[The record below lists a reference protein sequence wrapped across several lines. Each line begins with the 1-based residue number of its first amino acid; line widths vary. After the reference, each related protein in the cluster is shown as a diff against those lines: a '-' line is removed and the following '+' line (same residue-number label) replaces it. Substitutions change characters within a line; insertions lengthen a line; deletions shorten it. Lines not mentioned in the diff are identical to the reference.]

1 MSTTTTNMSL
11 IQPAVGVTVGPT
23 WSSELNTSLGLIDTH
38 DHTSGKGVQIT
49 PSGLNI
55 NADLEFNQ
63 NDATELRTIAFDS
76 SAAATSTD
84 DTRALYHSG
93 GDIYWRNATG
103 TAVQIT
109 DGTAVSIGAG
119 NIGGD
124 ISSSNAALNF
134 SSTSNTFSH
143 VADKL
148 TTPATTAKLSCSN
161 VALYK
166 YGTTSGGDL
175 ANNNY
180 YVTLQYLGTSAGTN
194 TLTFPDETGTLLTTA
209 TSFAGDLQLQVT
221 GTGNQIDLIT
231 TGTSDTCDINLTAAT
246 GQKVTVTLGTATGQ
260 FSDNGSGIMTL
271 TLS

>member
-63 NDATELRTIAFDS
+63 NDATELRTLAFDS
-76 SAAATSTD
+76 GSAATSTD

-109 DGTAVSIGAG
+109 DGTSVKTGAG
-119 NIGGD
+119 SIDG
-124 ISSSNAALNF
+124 IS
-134 SSTSNTFSH
+134 
-143 VADKL
+143 
-148 TTPATTAKLSCSN
+148 
-161 VALYK
+161 
-166 YGTTSGGDL
+166 
-175 ANNNY
+175 
-180 YVTLQYLGTSAGTN
+180 GTN
-194 TLTFPDETGTLLTTA
+194 G
-209 TSFAGDLQLQVT
+209 
-221 GTGNQIDLIT
+221 
-231 TGTSDTCDINLTAAT
+231 
-246 GQKVTVTLGTATGQ
+246 
-260 FSDNGSGIMTL
+260 
-271 TLS
+271 

>member
-11 IQPAVGVTVGPT
+11 IQPAIGVTVGPT

-55 NADLEFNQ
+55 NADLEFNA
-63 NDATELRTIAFDS
+63 NDATELRTVAFDS
-76 SAAATSTD
+76 SAAVTSTG

-109 DGTAVSIGAG
+109 DGSSVKTGAG
-119 NIGGD
+119 SISGD
-124 ISSSNAALNF
+124 MSSTNAALSY
-134 SSTSNTFSH
+134 SSTSKTFSH
-143 VADKL
+143 IAD
-148 TTPATTAKLSCSN
+148 TTTSPNTYAKLLSSN
-161 VALYK
+161 LLLYK
-166 YGTTSGGDL
+166 YGTGASVG
-175 ANNNY
+175 NNAY
-180 YVTLQYLGTSAGTN
+180 YVTLQYMGTSAGSN
-194 TLTFPDETGTLLTTA
+194 TLTVPDETGTLLTTA
-209 TSFAGDLQLQVT
+209 TNYSGGDLQLQVT
-221 GTGNQIDLIT
+221 GTGNKIDLIT
-231 TGTSDTCDINLTAAT
+231 TGTSGVCDINLTGAT

-260 FSDNGSGIMTL
+260 FSDDGSGIMTL

>member
-1 MSTTTTNMSL
+1 MSL

-63 NDATELRTIAFDS
+63 NDATELRTLAFDS
-76 SAAATSTD
+76 GSAATSTD

-143 VADKL
+143 VADKE
-148 TTPATTAKLSCSN
+148 TSPATTAKLSCSN

-166 YGTTSGGDL
+166 YGTVAGGDL
-175 ANNNY
+175 ANNNN
-180 YVTLQYLGTSAGTN
+180 YVILQYLGAGATSI
-194 TLTFPDETGTLLTTA
+194 LTFPDENGTLLTTG

-221 GTGNQIDLIT
+221 GTGNKIDLIT
-231 TGTSDTCDINLTAAT
+231 TGTSGTCDINLTGAT

-260 FSDNGSGIMTL
+260 FSDDGSGTMTL

>member
-23 WSSELNTSLGLIDTH
+23 WSSELNTSLGLIDIH

-63 NDATELRTIAFDS
+63 NDATELRTLAFDS
-76 SAAATSTD
+76 SSAATTTG

-109 DGTAVSIGAG
+109 DGTSVKTAAGSIT
-119 NIGGD
+119 GD
-124 ISSSNAALNF
+124 MTSTNAALRYA
-134 SSTSNTFSH
+134 STSKIFSL
-143 VADKL
+143 VAD
-148 TTPATTAKLSCSN
+148 TTTVPDTYAKLLSSN
-161 VALYK
+161 LLLYK
-166 YGTTSGGDL
+166 YGTGADVG
-175 ANNNY
+175 NNAF
-180 YVTLQYLGTSAGTN
+180 YVTLQYVGTSEGTN

-231 TGTSDTCDINLTAAT
+231 TGTSGTCDINLTAAT
-246 GQKVTVTLGTATGQ
+246 DQKVTVTIGTATGQ
-260 FSDNGSGIMTL
+260 FSDDGSGIMTL

>member
-23 WSSELNTSLGLIDTH
+23 WSSELNNSLGLIDTH

-55 NADLEFNQ
+55 NADLEFNA
-63 NDATELRTIAFDS
+63 NDATELRTVAFDS
-76 SAAATSTD
+76 SAAATTTD
-84 DTRALYHSG
+84 DSRALYHSG

-109 DGTAVSIGAG
+109 DGSAVKVGAG

-124 ISSSNAALNF
+124 IASSNAALNY

-143 VADKL
+143 IAD
-148 TTPATTAKLSCSN
+148 TTTSPNTIAKLLCSN

-166 YGTTSGGDL
+166 YGTGGSV

-209 TSFAGDLQLQVT
+209 TNYSGGDLQLQVT

-231 TGTSDTCDINLTAAT
+231 TGTSGTCDINLTGAT

-260 FSDNGSGIMTL
+260 FSDDGSGTMTL

>member
-1 MSTTTTNMSL
+1 MSL

-63 NDATELRTIAFDS
+63 NDATELRTLAFDS

-109 DGTAVSIGAG
+109 DGSAIKITAG

-124 ISSSNAALNF
+124 ISSSPLAALNY

-143 VADKL
+143 YVNTS
-148 TTPATTAKLSCSN
+148 TTPSTVAKLLCSN

-166 YGTTSGGDL
+166 YGIEASVG
-175 ANNNY
+175 NNAY

-209 TSFAGDLQLQVT
+209 TSFAGALQLQVT
-221 GTGNQIDLIT
+221 GTGNKIDLIT
-231 TGTSDTCDINLTAAT
+231 TGTSGTCDINLTGAT

-260 FSDNGSGIMTL
+260 FSDDGSGSMTL

>member
-23 WSSELNTSLGLIDTH
+23 WSSELNTSLGLIDIH

-63 NDATELRTIAFDS
+63 NDATELRTLAFDS
-76 SAAATSTD
+76 GSAVTTTG

-109 DGTAVSIGAG
+109 DGTSVKTGAG
-119 NIGGD
+119 SISGD
-124 ISSSNAALNF
+124 MTSTNAALRYA
-134 SSTSNTFSH
+134 STSKIFSL
-143 VADKL
+143 VAD
-148 TTPATTAKLSCSN
+148 TTTSPDTIAKLLCSN

-166 YGTTSGGDL
+166 YGTGADV
-175 ANNNY
+175 ANNNL
-180 YVTLQYLGTSAGTN
+180 YVTLQYVGASAGTN
-194 TLTFPDETGTLLTTA
+194 TLTFPDETGTLLSTT
-209 TSFAGDLQLQVT
+209 TNYSGGDLQLQVT
-221 GTGNQIDLIT
+221 GTGNQISLIT
-231 TGTSDTCDINLTAAT
+231 TGTSGTCDINLTGAT

-260 FSDNGSGIMTL
+260 FSDDGSGIMTL

>member
-63 NDATELRTIAFDS
+63 NDATELRTLAFDS
-76 SAAATSTD
+76 GSAATTTG

-109 DGTAVSIGAG
+109 DGTSVKTAAGSIT
-119 NIGGD
+119 GD
-124 ISSSNAALNF
+124 MTSTNAALRYA
-134 SSTSNTFSH
+134 STSKTFSL
-143 VADKL
+143 VGD
-148 TTPATTAKLSCSN
+148 TTTSPDTIAKLLCSN
-161 VALYK
+161 VVLYK
-166 YGTTSGGDL
+166 YGTGGDV

-180 YVTLQYLGTSAGTN
+180 YVTLQYVGTSAGTY

-221 GTGNQIDLIT
+221 GTGNKIDLIT
-231 TGTSDTCDINLTAAT
+231 TGTSGTCDINLTGAT

-260 FSDNGSGIMTL
+260 FSDDGSGIMTL

>member
-1 MSTTTTNMSL
+1 MSL

-63 NDATELRTIAFDS
+63 NDATELRTLAFDS
-76 SAAATSTD
+76 GSAATSTD

-109 DGTAVSIGAG
+109 DGSAIKITAG

-124 ISSSNAALNF
+124 IGSSPLAALNY

-143 VADKL
+143 YVNTS
-148 TTPATTAKLSCSN
+148 TTPSTVAKLLCSN

-166 YGTTSGGDL
+166 YGIDASVG
-175 ANNNY
+175 NNAF

-209 TSFAGDLQLQVT
+209 TSFAGGLQLQVT

-231 TGTSDTCDINLTAAT
+231 TGTSGTCDINLTGAT

-260 FSDNGSGIMTL
+260 FSDNGSGSMTL

>member
-11 IQPAVGVTVGPT
+11 IQPAIGVTVGPT

-55 NADLEFNQ
+55 NADLEFNA
-63 NDATELRTIAFDS
+63 NDATELRTVAFDS
-76 SAAATSTD
+76 SAAVTSTG

-109 DGTAVSIGAG
+109 DGSSVKTGAG
-119 NIGGD
+119 SISGD
-124 ISSSNAALNF
+124 MSSTNAALSY
-134 SSTSNTFSH
+134 SSTSKTFSH
-143 VADKL
+143 IAD
-148 TTPATTAKLSCSN
+148 TTTSPDTYAKLLSSN
-161 VALYK
+161 LLLYK
-166 YGTTSGGDL
+166 YGTGASVG
-175 ANNNY
+175 NNAY
-180 YVTLQYLGTSAGTN
+180 YVTLQYMGTSAGSN
-194 TLTFPDETGTLLTTA
+194 TLTVPDETGTLLTT
-209 TSFAGDLQLQVT
+209 TTNYSGGDLQLQVT
-221 GTGNQIDLIT
+221 GTGNKIDLIT
-231 TGTSDTCDINLTAAT
+231 TGTSGVCDINLTGAT

-260 FSDNGSGIMTL
+260 FSDDGSGTMTL

>member
-49 PSGLNI
+49 PSGINI
-55 NADLEFNQ
+55 NADLEFNA
-63 NDATELRTIAFDS
+63 NDAIELRTVAFDS
-76 SAAATSTD
+76 SAAVTTTGD
-84 DTRALYHSG
+84 IRALYHSG

-109 DGTAVSIGAG
+109 SGSSVKTGAG
-119 NIGGD
+119 SISGD
-124 ISSSNAALNF
+124 MASTNAELRY

-143 VADKL
+143 IAD
-148 TTPATTAKLSCSN
+148 TTTDPDTYAKLLCSN
-161 VALYK
+161 FFLYK
-166 YGTTSGGDL
+166 YGTGASVG
-175 ANNNY
+175 NNAF
-180 YVTLQYLGTSAGTN
+180 YVTLQYLGTSEGTN

-209 TSFAGDLQLQVT
+209 TNYSGGDLQLQVT
-221 GTGNQIDLIT
+221 GTG
-231 TGTSDTCDINLTAAT
+231 DINLTGAT

-260 FSDNGSGIMTL
+260 FSDDGSGIMTL

>member
-49 PSGLNI
+49 PSGINI

-63 NDATELRTIAFDS
+63 NDATELRTVAFDS
-76 SAAATSTD
+76 GSAVTSTD

-109 DGTAVSIGAG
+109 DGSSVKTGAG

-124 ISSSNAALNF
+124 IASSDAALNY

-143 VADKL
+143 IAD
-148 TTPATTAKLSCSN
+148 TTTSPSTIAKIVSSN
-161 VALYK
+161 IALYK
-166 YGTTSGGDL
+166 FGTGGSV

-180 YVTLQYLGTSAGTN
+180 YVSLQYLGTSAGTN

-231 TGTSDTCDINLTAAT
+231 TGTSGTCDINLTGAT
-246 GQKVTVTLGTATGQ
+246 GQKVTVTLGSATGQ
-260 FSDNGSGIMTL
+260 FSDDGSGIMTL

>member
-1 MSTTTTNMSL
+1 MSL

-63 NDATELRTIAFDS
+63 NDATELRTLAFDS
-76 SAAATSTD
+76 GSAATTTG

-109 DGTAVSIGAG
+109 DGSAVKVGAG

-124 ISSSNAALNF
+124 IASSNAALNY

-143 VADKL
+143 IADTS
-148 TTPATTAKLSCSN
+148 TTPNTIAKLLCSN

-166 YGTTSGGDL
+166 YGTGGSVG
-175 ANNNY
+175 NNTKY
-180 YVTLQYLGTSAGTN
+180 ITLQYVGTSEGTN

-221 GTGNQIDLIT
+221 GTGNKIDLIT
-231 TGTSDTCDINLTAAT
+231 TGTSGVCDINLTGAT

-260 FSDNGSGIMTL
+260 FSDDGSGIMTL